1 MNLNRNKMKRTFK
14 LFTLLTA
21 IGVAILFSSCTKA
34 DDEVMNKSAATEE
47 STLQNPDRGDNCD
60 FTAVLT
66 EDEINDLL
74 HMREEEKVARDV
86 YLKFNELYDK
96 PIFANIAQSEDKHM
110 AAVLNLIEGYGLTDP
125 VADKGVGEFNPD
137 FQELYDN
144 LVAEGSENIIAA
156 YEVGVKIEELD
167 IADLEECKDATEV
180 TNILKVYNNL
190 QAASENHL
198 NAFSSKL

>member
-1 MNLNRNKMKRTFK
+1 MKRTFK

-21 IGVAILFSSCTKA
+21 IGVAILFSSCTKT
-34 DDEVMNKSAATEE
+34 DDEVVNKSAATEE

-137 FQELYDN
+137 FKELYDN
-144 LVAEGSENIIAA
+144 LVAEGSENITAA
-156 YEVGVKIEELD
+156 YEVGVRIEELD
-167 IADLEECKDATEV
+167 IADLEECKETTEV
-180 TNILKVYNNL
+180 TSILKVYNNL

-198 NAFSSKL
+198 NAFRSKL